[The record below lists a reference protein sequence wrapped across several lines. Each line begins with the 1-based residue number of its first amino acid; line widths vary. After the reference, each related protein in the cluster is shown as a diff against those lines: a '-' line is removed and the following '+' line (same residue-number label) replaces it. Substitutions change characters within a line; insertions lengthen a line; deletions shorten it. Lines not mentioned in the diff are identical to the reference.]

1 MIRNGQQSIPLQN
14 DVDVIALRNVLFHP
28 ADTVLRLLD
37 ETPID
42 YVKGTMLQISK
53 ARGDESYTKW
63 ETPGPHPWM
72 LLLPSSLDTTDS
84 TLFAIGSILAFADTQ
99 LYPHQY
105 PDVALPC
112 LYSVDVLV
120 AASFPGFHSAE

>member
-1 MIRNGQQSIPLQN
+1 
-14 DVDVIALRNVLFHP
+14 
-28 ADTVLRLLD
+28 
-37 ETPID
+37 
-42 YVKGTMLQISK
+42 MLQISK

-105 PDVALPC
+105 PYVAFPY